1 MLNSNPKHHRTAWL
15 VSVLAAGGLF
25 VAAMTGTAHAD
36 VDDTGH
42 ALKKISR
49 VAQPTIIIEKE
60 GGCVEPEDVMRRD
73 HMKFILHQ
81 RDKTMH
87 QGIRTDKYSLK
98 NCVNC
103 HANSKTNSVL
113 GKDGFCVSCHSY
125 AAVSI
130 DCFSCH
136 ASTAEKNTARLD
148 KAVVGGNPQERP
160 GQAMPAAPVI
170 KQAPVSTGKA
180 P

>member
-1 MLNSNPKHHRTAWL
+1 MLNSNPKHYRATWL

-25 VAAMTGTAHAD
+25 AAAMTGTAHAD
-36 VDDTGH
+36 ADDTGH
-42 ALKKISR
+42 ASKKISR

-60 GGCVEPEDVMRRD
+60 GECVEPEDDIRRN
-73 HMKFILHQ
+73 HMKYLLHQ
-81 RDKTMH
+81 RDETMH
-87 QGIRTDKYSLK
+87 LGIRTKHYSLK
-98 NCVNC
+98 NCINC

-136 ASTAEKNTARLD
+136 SSSPEKTADTATVDGKSPDRLEQAIAATPIV
-148 KAVVGGNPQERP
+148 KQES
-160 GQAMPAAPVI
+160 A
-170 KQAPVSTGKA
+170 STGKA

>member
-1 MLNSNPKHHRTAWL
+1 MSISNPMLHRTAWL
-15 VSVLAAGGLF
+15 VSILAAGGLF
-25 VAAMTGTAHAD
+25 AAAMTGAVHAD
-36 VDDTGH
+36 AGNM
-42 ALKKISR
+42 AKKVSR
-49 VAQPTIIIEKE
+49 VALPTIIIEKE
-60 GGCVEPEDVMRRD
+60 GECVEPEDVMKRD

-81 RDKTMH
+81 RDKTVH
-87 QGIRTDKYSLK
+87 QGVRTDKYSLK

-113 GKDGFCVSCHSY
+113 GKDGFCASCHSY

-136 ASTAEKNTARLD
+136 TSTAEKNAAQD
-148 KAVVGGNPQERP
+148 KASVDGKSPEHL
-160 GQAMPAAPVI
+160 GQVTTTPAI
-170 KQAPVSTGKA
+170 KQEPVSTGKA

>member
-1 MLNSNPKHHRTAWL
+1 MTDAMLHPRAWL
-15 VSVLAAGGLF
+15 LSGMVAVGLSAAALSGA
-25 VAAMTGTAHAD
+25 VYADADAGT
-36 VDDTGH
+36 
-42 ALKKISR
+42 KKISR

-60 GGCVEPEDVMRRD
+60 GECVEPEDVMRRD
-73 HMKFILHQ
+73 HMNLILHQ
-81 RDKTMH
+81 RDKTVH
-87 QGIRTDKYSLK
+87 QGVRTDKYSLK

-113 GKDGFCVSCHSY
+113 GKDGFCSSCHSY

-136 ASTAEKNTARLD
+136 ASTAEKNIDRLD
-148 KAVVGGNPQERP
+148 KAVLEGKPPV
-160 GQAMPAAPVI
+160 QAITAVPVI
-170 KQAPVSTGKA
+170 KQKPVSTGKA

>member
-1 MLNSNPKHHRTAWL
+1 MLISYPMLHPTAWL

-25 VAAMTGTAHAD
+25 AAAMTGAAHAD
-36 VDDTGH
+36 AD
-42 ALKKISR
+42 AAPKKISR

-60 GGCVEPEDVMRRD
+60 GACVEPEDVMRRD

-87 QGIRTDKYSLK
+87 QGVRTEKYSLK

-103 HANSKTNSVL
+103 HANSKTNSVV

-136 ASTAEKNTARLD
+136 TSTAEKNSASLNQAVTD
-148 KAVVGGNPQERP
+148 GKAPEHA
-160 GQAMPAAPVI
+160 GQTMVPAPVI
-170 KQAPVSTGKA
+170 KQKPVSTGKA

>member
-1 MLNSNPKHHRTAWL
+1 MSISNRMLHRTAWL
-15 VSVLAAGGLF
+15 VSVMAAGGLF
-25 VAAMTGTAHAD
+25 AAVMTGGAHAD
-36 VDDTGH
+36 SDAAT
-42 ALKKISR
+42 KKVSR
-49 VAQPTIIIEKE
+49 VVQPIIIIEKE
-60 GGCVEPEDVMRRD
+60 GACVEPEEVMRRD

-81 RDKTMH
+81 RDKTVH
-87 QGIRTDKYSLK
+87 QGVRTEKYSLK

-113 GKDGFCVSCHSY
+113 GKDGFCASCHSY

-136 ASTAEKNTARLD
+136 ASTAEKNATNRDMAIVDEKSPEHL
-148 KAVVGGNPQERP
+148 
-160 GQAMPAAPVI
+160 GQSMTTIPVI
-170 KQAPVSTGKA
+170 KHETASTGKA

>member
-1 MLNSNPKHHRTAWL
+1 MLISNPMLHRTAWL
-15 VSVLAAGGLF
+15 VSVVAAGGLF
-25 VAAMTGTAHAD
+25 AAAMTGTAHAEA
-36 VDDTGH
+36 DT
-42 ALKKISR
+42 AAKKVSR

-60 GGCVEPEDVMRRD
+60 GQCVEPEEVIRRD
-73 HMKFILHQ
+73 HMKFLLHQ
-81 RDKTMH
+81 RDMTVH
-87 QGIRTDKYSLK
+87 EGIRTQKYSLK

-113 GKDGFCVSCHSY
+113 GKDGFCVSCHRY

-136 ASTAEKNTARLD
+136 ASSPEKEAANQDKVTADGKSPDHLD
-148 KAVVGGNPQERP
+148 P
-160 GQAMPAAPVI
+160 AMAIVPVI
-170 KQAPVSTGKA
+170 KQESAATGKA

>member
-1 MLNSNPKHHRTAWL
+1 M
-15 VSVLAAGGLF
+15 AAGGLF
-25 VAAMTGTAHAD
+25 AAVMAGAAHAD
-36 VDDTGH
+36 TTS
-42 ALKKISR
+42 KKISR
-49 VAQPTIIIEKE
+49 VAQPSIIIEKE
-60 GGCVEPEDVMRRD
+60 GECVEPEDVMRRD

-87 QGIRTDKYSLK
+87 QGIRTEKYSLK

-113 GKDGFCVSCHSY
+113 GKDGFCSSCHSY

-136 ASTAEKNTARLD
+136 TASGEKTAANQD
-148 KAVVGGNPQERP
+148 KAMVDEKSPDHLDQMVTTV
-160 GQAMPAAPVI
+160 PAI
-170 KQAPVSTGKA
+170 KQKPASTGKA

>member
-1 MLNSNPKHHRTAWL
+1 MLTSNPMRHGTAWL
-15 VSVLAAGGLF
+15 VSVMAAGGLF
-25 VAAMTGTAHAD
+25 AAVLAGAAHAD
-36 VDDTGH
+36 ATS
-42 ALKKISR
+42 KKISR

-60 GGCVEPEDVMRRD
+60 GECVEPTDVMRRD

-87 QGIRTDKYSLK
+87 LGLRTDKYSLK

-103 HANSKTNSVL
+103 HANSKTNSVI
-113 GKDGFCVSCHSY
+113 GQDGFCSSCHNF

-136 ASTAEKNTARLD
+136 TSSGEKTAASQA
-148 KAVVGGNPQERP
+148 KAVADGKSPDHLNQMVTTV
-160 GQAMPAAPVI
+160 PAI
-170 KQAPVSTGKA
+170 KQEPASTGKT

>member
-1 MLNSNPKHHRTAWL
+1 MLHRTAWL
-15 VSVLAAGGLF
+15 VSVMVAGGLF
-25 VAAMTGTAHAD
+25 AAAMTGAARADADTA
-36 VDDTGH
+36 T
-42 ALKKISR
+42 KKISR

-60 GGCVEPEDVMRRD
+60 GDCVEPEDVIRRN
-73 HMKFILHQ
+73 HMKFLLHQ
-81 RDKTMH
+81 RDETMH
-87 QGIRTDKYSLK
+87 EGIRTKKYSLK

-113 GKDGFCVSCHSY
+113 GKDGFCASCHSY

-136 ASTAEKNTARLD
+136 SPSPEKNTSE
-148 KAVVGGNPQERP
+148 QEKVIANGAPADHP
-160 GQAMPAAPVI
+160 GLTMATMPAT
-170 KQAPVSTGKA
+170 KQEPASMGKA